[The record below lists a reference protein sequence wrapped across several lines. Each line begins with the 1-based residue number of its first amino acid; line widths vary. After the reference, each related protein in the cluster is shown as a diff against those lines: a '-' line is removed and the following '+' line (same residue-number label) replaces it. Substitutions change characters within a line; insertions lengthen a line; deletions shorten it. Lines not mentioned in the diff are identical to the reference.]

1 MKKQVLLL
9 LLISSTLTYV
19 PYSHAQHQPREKPL
33 QPFVKEMSELF
44 EIIVSGYTVLHTFF
58 DTRQVFS
65 FIDGTFALFPEKK
78 VPDICDRDINSN
90 GQFHMFSFET
100 RLRINITGPKILD
113 AYSHA
118 VIEGDFFGFN
128 IFSLRH
134 AFAQF
139 DWETFSLLAGQFYH
153 PIFALE
159 CYSDVLQA
167 DGGTP
172 MAALARVPQIRF
184 TYHNDHISLIAAA
197 LTQLIF
203 VSDGP
208 QGRRSLY
215 ARNSLMPNLHFA
227 AQGHFGDHYCG
238 AGIDFKRLVP
248 RLVSNKNVRVS
259 GESIFSTA
267 GTAYLALNWKRFSWH
282 TKLNAGQNMTNFEML
297 GGYAVKCVNDVTD
310 QRDYTNLR
318 VLGIWSEFIG
328 RTKHLEPAIFIGYT
342 KNFGAG
348 RKIIQ
353 SITDDEENVESTIY
367 ATGAD
372 IDNIFRISPR
382 LRWFIK
388 HVTIG
393 LEVEYTR
400 AAYGTITNTGSV
412 KVTKPVANTRL
423 LLSAFYFF

>member
-1 MKKQVLLL
+1 
-9 LLISSTLTYV
+9 
-19 PYSHAQHQPREKPL
+19 
-33 QPFVKEMSELF
+33 
-44 EIIVSGYTVLHTFF
+44 
-58 DTRQVFS
+58 
-65 FIDGTFALFPEKK
+65 
-78 VPDICDRDINSN
+78 
-90 GQFHMFSFET
+90 
-100 RLRINITGPKILD
+100 
-113 AYSHA
+113 
-118 VIEGDFFGFN
+118 
-128 IFSLRH
+128 
-134 AFAQF
+134 
-139 DWETFSLLAGQFYH
+139 
-153 PIFALE
+153 
-159 CYSDVLQA
+159 
-167 DGGTP
+167 
-172 MAALARVPQIRF
+172 
-184 TYHNDHISLIAAA
+184 
-197 LTQLIF
+197 
-203 VSDGP
+203 
-208 QGRRSLY
+208 
-215 ARNSLMPNLHFA
+215 
-227 AQGHFGDHYCG
+227 
-238 AGIDFKRLVP
+238 
-248 RLVSNKNVRVS
+248 
-259 GESIFSTA
+259 
-267 GTAYLALNWKRFSWH
+267 
-282 TKLNAGQNMTNFEML
+282 MTNFEML